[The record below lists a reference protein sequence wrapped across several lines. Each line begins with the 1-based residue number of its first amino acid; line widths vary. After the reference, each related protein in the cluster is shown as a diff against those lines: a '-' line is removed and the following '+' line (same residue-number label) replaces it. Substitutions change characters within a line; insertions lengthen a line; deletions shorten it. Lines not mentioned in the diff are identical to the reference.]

1 MIHLRVRT
9 EHSFRRAY
17 GPVERVADALAALG
31 VKAAGIVDLHGGTW
45 GHVRWEQSLTKRGIR
60 PLFGAE
66 LHVEEVRAPIWALAE
81 TEVGALYR
89 LTSRETLTTEDI
101 AQARGVVRFAGGAAD
116 DPALF
121 DYIDINPASPLSQ
134 RRALALHRS
143 TGKPLVLTAD
153 NAYPLTTDADKHFAL
168 DGSEKTT
175 PQHLLSWEELRA
187 AIPALTKKE
196 FAAAK
201 RACFEVAERCRANSI
216 PKAPLIK
223 VGGDLRSLAR
233 EGQTRRVA
241 AGQIESWTPQYE
253 ERFEYELGIINEKAY
268 QSYFLVVADL
278 VSWAKQHMLVG
289 PARGSSAG
297 SLICYLTGITEVD
310 PLRHKL
316 LFERFIDVT
325 RADLPDIDIDFSD
338 AKRDLVFGYLA
349 DKYGAAHVARLGN
362 IMTLKPTS
370 AINQVT
376 RRLGIPFEDTFALK
390 NVLIDY
396 SSGDSRYGKGIE
408 DTLTTTEP
416 GRRFVEQY
424 PQSMLM
430 TEVEGHAWG
439 TSVHAGGVV
448 VCNEPL
454 TNFCTVR
461 AGVTN
466 LNKPDA
472 EYLNLLKIDALGLRT
487 LGVIE
492 GTECIT
498 NDQLY
503 SLTLDDPTVL
513 KVFNDHRYAG
523 IFQFEGSA
531 QRSLAEHIT
540 FHSFIEIDH
549 ATALARPGPLGG
561 GAADRYLRR
570 ARGEEKVE
578 YRHPALK
585 AWLEDTYGL
594 VLYQEQVMR
603 IVRELG
609 KFSWADTTIIRKAM
623 SGRKGAEYF
632 DRLRTNFIEGA
643 QESGVSKEV
652 AQAIWF
658 EIFNF
663 GAWGMNRSHTVS
675 YAVISYWCAHMKV
688 HFPLEYAAACLRQ
701 ATSDEQALGLLREL
715 VKEGVKFVPLDPD
728 RSDVNWT
735 ARDGKLLGGIQNADG
750 YGPIK
755 AAHYVEAR
763 NANQLTDKERER
775 LAATPVKFSNI
786 FPARTEWGHLYDD
799 PSKVGCRAGTVIKQ
813 IAELE
818 ENEECVIIGQLVE
831 KKRRDMNESIL
842 IKRRNGKVIDD
853 GYTTLFADVRVID
866 DSAVAPI
873 ILRIDRWDWK
883 ELGEPITERA
893 VAGKDWFIVRGKKL
907 RGFPMI
913 KVFKIKCLNREDLL
927 HAQT

>member
-17 GPVERVADALAALG
+17 GPTERVADALAALG
-31 VKAAGIVDLHGGTW
+31 TVAAGIVDLHGGTW
-45 GHVRWEQSLTKRGIR
+45 GHVRWEQSLTKRGIA

-66 LHVEEVRAPIWALAE
+66 LDVEEVRAPIWALAE

-89 LTSRETLTTEDI
+89 LSSLDKLTTEDI
-101 AQARGVVRFAGGAAD
+101 ARAQGVVRFAGGSAD

-134 RRALALHRS
+134 RRSLALHRR
-143 TGKPLVLTAD
+143 TGRPLVITAD
-153 NAYPLTTDADKHFAL
+153 NAYPLPEDADKHYAL

-175 PQHLLSWEELRA
+175 PQHLLNWEELRA
-187 AIPALTKKE
+187 AIGVLSDEE

-201 RACFEVAERCRANSI
+201 GACYEVAERCRARSI

-223 VGGDLRSLAR
+223 VDGDLRALAR
-233 EGQTRRVA
+233 EGQAHRLA
-241 AGQIESWTPQYE
+241 AGQIESWTAKYE
-253 ERFEYELGIINEKAY
+253 ERFEYELGIIIEKAY

-278 VSWAKQHMLVG
+278 VGWAKRHMLVG

-310 PLRHKL
+310 PLKHKL

-338 AKRDLVFGYLA
+338 AKRDLVFEYLA
-349 DKYGAAHVARLGN
+349 NRYGASRVARLGN

-408 DTLTTTEP
+408 DMLTTTEP
-416 GRRFVEQY
+416 GRKFVLNHPE
-424 PQSMLM
+424 SVLM

-448 VCNEPL
+448 VCNDPL

-461 AGVTN
+461 AGVTH

-492 GTECIT
+492 GTGCVT
-498 NDQLY
+498 NEELY
-503 SLTLDDPTVL
+503 RLTLDDPAVL
-513 KVFNDHRYAG
+513 KVFNDRRYAG
-523 IFQFEGSA
+523 IFQFEGAA
-531 QRSLAEHIT
+531 QRSLAEEIT
-540 FHSFIEIDH
+540 FHSFVEIDH
-549 ATALARPGPLGG
+549 VTALARPGPLGG
-561 GAADRYLRR
+561 GAADHYRRR
-570 ARGEEKVE
+570 ARGEEPIE

-609 KFSWADTTIIRKAM
+609 KFSWADTTIVRKAM

-632 DRLRTNFIEGA
+632 DRLRSLFIDGA
-643 QESGVSKEV
+643 QESGVAKPV
-652 AQAIWF
+652 AEAIWF

-675 YAVISYWCAHMKV
+675 YAVISYWCAYMKV
-688 HFPLEYAAACLRQ
+688 HHPLEYAAACLRQ

-715 VKEGVKFVPLDPD
+715 VKEGVEFVPLDPD
-728 RSDVNWT
+728 RSEVDWI
-735 ARDGKLLGGIQNADG
+735 ARDGKLLGGIKNAEG
-750 YGPIK
+750 YGPVK
-755 AAHYVEAR
+755 AAHYVESREASK
-763 NANQLTDKERER
+763 LSDKERER
-775 LAATPVKFSNI
+775 LAAAEVKFSNI
-786 FPARTEWGHLYDD
+786 FPARTRWGYLYDD
-799 PSKVGCRAGTVIKQ
+799 PLQAGCRAGTVIKQ
-813 IAELE
+813 IAELVE
-818 ENEECVIIGQLVE
+818 DEECVIIGQLVE

-842 IKRRNGKVIDD
+842 IKRRNGKIVNN
-853 GYTTLFADVRVID
+853 GLTTPFADVRVID
-866 DSAVAPI
+866 DSSVAPI

-883 ELGEPITERA
+883 ELGEPIVDRA
-893 VAGKDWFIVRGKKL
+893 VIHEDWFMVRGKKL

-913 KVFKIKCLNREDLL
+913 KVWKIKCLNRPELL
-927 HAQT
+927 QHA